1 MTPEKQLLFAS
12 QLTLD
17 VLVRQFGKQPAREN
31 PELASAMMSLNQ
43 ALKAMQAK
51 ENPELTDDT
60 LSKDASDRQTF
71 KELFDPVF
79 GKN

>member
-1 MTPEKQLLFAS
+1 VTPEKQLLFAAT
-12 QLTLD
+12 LTLD
-17 VLVRQFGKQPAREN
+17 VLKRQFGKQQAREN
-31 PELASAMMSLNQ
+31 PELASAMMSLHQ

-51 ENPELTDDT
+51 ENPELKEQT
-60 LSKDASDRQTF
+60 LSTDASNRQTF